1 MRDLFRNS
9 ARIVAAGAFV
19 GLLAGC
25 AHVKQDDF
33 DAEMARI
40 RAEMADGDQNMAQR
54 MDAVE
59 ASVAELQDRMDAVE
73 TDLQDMAEEYDAAVT
88 RLEASLRFAAPVHFE
103 FDKAEVR
110 SADMEVLMRFASVVR
125 EHYPGALVTVEG
137 FTDPSGSAAYNLA
150 LGQRRADA
158 VRSVLV
164 DQGRLDSDRVRSV
177 SYGEDTARLVD
188 TSAAGKNNPA
198 AQVNRRVVL
207 VVDHATQATAVVAQQ
222 DAGS

>member
-9 ARIVAAGAFV
+9 ARLVAAGAFV

-40 RAEMADGDQNMAQR
+40 RAEMADGDDSMAQR

-88 RLEASLRFAAPVHFE
+88 RLEASLRFAAPVHFD
-103 FDKAEVR
+103 FDDAAVR
-110 SADMEVLMRFASVVR
+110 PQDRELLNRFASVIR
-125 EHYPGALVTVEG
+125 EHYPGAMVTVEG
-137 FTDPSGSAAYNLA
+137 FTDPSGSAEYNLA

-158 VRSVLV
+158 VKTTLV
-164 DQGRLDSDRVRSV
+164 DDGRLDAGRVKAV
-177 SYGEDTARLVD
+177 SYGEDTRRLVAPG
-188 TSAAGKNNPA
+188 AAGEDDPA
-198 AQVNRRVVL
+198 AVSNRRVVL
-207 VVDHATQATAVVAQQ
+207 VVDHATQGTAPMTDVE
-222 DAGS
+222 S